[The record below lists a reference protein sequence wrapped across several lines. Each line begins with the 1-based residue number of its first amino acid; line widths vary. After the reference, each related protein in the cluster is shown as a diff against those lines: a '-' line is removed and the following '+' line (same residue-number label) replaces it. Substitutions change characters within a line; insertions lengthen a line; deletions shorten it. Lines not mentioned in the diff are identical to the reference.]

1 MATQWGRKET
11 IIWPPHAPIMS
22 YSAIAAA
29 LLCTLFFVWQR
40 LNFSMTPLQQSYIT
54 EYVTSQTGAAFN
66 AHENYRLVYL
76 GGDKLKPR
84 LALPVDLTDGKTTLP
99 NGKTVPIGLSA
110 LAAAQGFRWFY
121 RAPAQKLPDVSM
133 HRWLR
138 GAVYNDKGLL
148 ELFSVSLI
156 EGAVCLAAMLF
167 FAIPK
172 DLRRFRQMKYGR
184 VLRGPVMLAPSE
196 FNKAAKGDGI
206 GFKTTELGKMMRI
219 PERKEAQ
226 HFQIMG
232 DTGVGKTQLIM
243 QILRQIRDRGD
254 AAIVYD
260 PACEYVQRFYD
271 AERGDIILNP
281 LDERCPYWGPAQEM
295 ESNAEADAIA
305 ASLYQPTTDQKD
317 EFFHQTPAQIFAHLL
332 KKGPS
337 PHQLAEWMA
346 NSDTLEKLVAGTE
359 MSFYIDR
366 KAGPQRAGVL
376 ASLGLVAKS
385 FRLLPEKNLSNRT
398 WNARTWAKERKGWI
412 FITSR
417 PPERETLRP
426 LHSLW
431 IDLLVMRLLSAPQ
444 PGQRQ
449 VWFVIDEL
457 ASLQKLPQLHT
468 AVTENRKSKNP
479 LVLGFQGKAQLE
491 VIYGHLAEVMLSQPA
506 TKIFM
511 KTAEPKAAEWISEAI
526 GKVEIE
532 RLKETKFDGTR
543 TGHNFSLD
551 RQIEPLVMGS
561 EITGLDDRHAYL
573 KLGNNVARFDF
584 DYLDLPTPTP
594 GFLPRKYADGGMSFD
609 PDTLEPRRPAFPTFE
624 EEEHEESDDE
634 AESTINQPP
643 AAASGGAPIGH
654 ARKPGPIPWPENET
668 ARAGEKNRPAP
679 TPDLTPASTS
689 HESEKS
695 EQILV
700 ADRSAELDG
709 PAFELRP

>member
-1 MATQWGRKET
+1 
-11 IIWPPHAPIMS
+11 
-22 YSAIAAA
+22 
-29 LLCTLFFVWQR
+29 
-40 LNFSMTPLQQSYIT
+40 
-54 EYVTSQTGAAFN
+54 
-66 AHENYRLVYL
+66 
-76 GGDKLKPR
+76 
-84 LALPVDLTDGKTTLP
+84 
-99 NGKTVPIGLSA
+99 
-110 LAAAQGFRWFY
+110 
-121 RAPAQKLPDVSM
+121 
-133 HRWLR
+133 
-138 GAVYNDKGLL
+138 
-148 ELFSVSLI
+148 
-156 EGAVCLAAMLF
+156 
-167 FAIPK
+167 
-172 DLRRFRQMKYGR
+172 
-184 VLRGPVMLAPSE
+184 
-196 FNKAAKGDGI
+196 
-206 GFKTTELGKMMRI
+206 
-219 PERKEAQ
+219 
-226 HFQIMG
+226 
-232 DTGVGKTQLIM
+232 
-243 QILRQIRDRGD
+243 
-254 AAIVYD
+254 
-260 PACEYVQRFYD
+260 
-271 AERGDIILNP
+271 
-281 LDERCPYWGPAQEM
+281 
-295 ESNAEADAIA
+295 
-305 ASLYQPTTDQKD
+305 
-317 EFFHQTPAQIFAHLL
+317 
-332 KKGPS
+332 
-337 PHQLAEWMA
+337 
-346 NSDTLEKLVAGTE
+346 
-359 MSFYIDR
+359 
-366 KAGPQRAGVL
+366 
-376 ASLGLVAKS
+376 
-385 FRLLPEKNLSNRT
+385 
-398 WNARTWAKERKGWI
+398 
-412 FITSR
+412 
-417 PPERETLRP
+417 
-426 LHSLW
+426 
-431 IDLLVMRLLSAPQ
+431 MRLLSAPQ

-654 ARKPGPIPWPENET
+654 ARKPGPIPWPENEP

>member
-1 MATQWGRKET
+1 M
-11 IIWPPHAPIMS
+11 
-22 YSAIAAA
+22 
-29 LLCTLFFVWQR
+29 CTW
-40 LNFSMTPLQQSYIT
+40 
-54 EYVTSQTGAAFN
+54 A
-66 AHENYRLVYL
+66 
-76 GGDKLKPR
+76 GDKLKPR

-305 ASLYQPTTDQKD
+305 ASLYQPTTD
-317 EFFHQTPAQIFAHLL
+317 A
-332 KKGPS
+332 KGRVLS
-337 PHQLAEWMA
+337 
-346 NSDTLEKLVAGTE
+346 SD
-359 MSFYIDR
+359 
-366 KAGPQRAGVL
+366 
-376 ASLGLVAKS
+376 
-385 FRLLPEKNLSNRT
+385 
-398 WNARTWAKERKGWI
+398 
-412 FITSR
+412 
-417 PPERETLRP
+417 
-426 LHSLW
+426 
-431 IDLLVMRLLSAPQ
+431 
-444 PGQRQ
+444 
-449 VWFVIDEL
+449 
-457 ASLQKLPQLHT
+457 
-468 AVTENRKSKNP
+468 
-479 LVLGFQGKAQLE
+479 
-491 VIYGHLAEVMLSQPA
+491 
-506 TKIFM
+506 
-511 KTAEPKAAEWISEAI
+511 
-526 GKVEIE
+526 
-532 RLKETKFDGTR
+532 
-543 TGHNFSLD
+543 
-551 RQIEPLVMGS
+551 
-561 EITGLDDRHAYL
+561 
-573 KLGNNVARFDF
+573 
-584 DYLDLPTPTP
+584 
-594 GFLPRKYADGGMSFD
+594 
-609 PDTLEPRRPAFPTFE
+609 
-624 EEEHEESDDE
+624 
-634 AESTINQPP
+634 
-643 AAASGGAPIGH
+643 
-654 ARKPGPIPWPENET
+654 
-668 ARAGEKNRPAP
+668 ARADFRAPA
-679 TPDLTPASTS
+679 
-689 HESEKS
+689 
-695 EQILV
+695 
-700 ADRSAELDG
+700 
-709 PAFELRP
+709 